1 MCVWS
6 FPLKRSYRRILGTIE
21 RKTDVVT
28 IMATGCPHNTIFQ
41 LHMLLFLLQISPG
54 SVPGL
59 GTGRWCCWFAISSNQ
74 PLWPELCSM
83 NRFISP
89 PVPCTAS

>member
-6 FPLKRSYRRILGTIE
+6 FPSKRSYRRILGTIE

-41 LHMLLFLLQISPG
+41 LQMLLFLVQISPG
-54 SVPGL
+54 SVTRVGNRPLVLLVRSQLQSDPLAGL
-59 GTGRWCCWFAISSNQ
+59 
-74 PLWPELCSM
+74 L
-83 NRFISP
+83 
-89 PVPCTAS
+89 